1 MAHRSF
7 SVYALLGALLAA
19 GYFALP
25 QGGEAAEVWTL
36 GVGLSAVAAIVLGVR
51 LNNPCAPRAWHL
63 VALGQ
68 LLFVAGAAVALGY
81 SVLDRE
87 APVRPRVISSTWR
100 PIPRSA
106 RACS

>member
-68 LLFVAGAAVALGY
+68 LLFVAGAAVTLGY
-81 SVLDRE
+81 AV
-87 APVRPRVISSTWR
+87 ARPRGT
-100 PIPRSA
+100 RSG
-106 RACS
+106 RE